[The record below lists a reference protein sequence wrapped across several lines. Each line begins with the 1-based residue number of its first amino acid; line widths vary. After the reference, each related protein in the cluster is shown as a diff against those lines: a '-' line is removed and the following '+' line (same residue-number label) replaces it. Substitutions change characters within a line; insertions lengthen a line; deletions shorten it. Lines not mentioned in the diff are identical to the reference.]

1 MPMQPDLTA
10 EQTLFRDTAVSFIEA
25 ELPVAR
31 TRELHDDP
39 LGYDRSWLR
48 KSAELGWF
56 AMMVPEADGGG
67 SVSGAGLADAA
78 ILAEQM
84 GRFVQPG
91 PFIPVNVVAAAI
103 TAEGSAAQRE
113 ALLPGI
119 VTGEQVV
126 TWAFADARGNWDAG
140 AGAHARRD
148 GDDLVLSGSRGCV
161 QDAISSDALLVAASL
176 DGVPVQLLVPS
187 RAPGVTIRPLR
198 TLDLSRR
205 FADVEFDAVRVG
217 RDDLLGTGGTGGTG
231 PLDAQLLNAIVL
243 TCADTIGAIDA
254 LFTMTVAYA
263 RQRIAFGRPIGSF
276 QAIKH
281 ILADQALYL
290 EACKAAAAAAVAA
303 VQAAAPDS
311 AGVASMAAAY
321 IGDVACDIAQEC
333 LQVHGGTGYAWE
345 HDLHLF
351 LRRVRS
357 NSLLFGEPTWHRER
371 VCAFHGAGG
380 SGPMTGSVPV
390 KGSVPVSGS
399 GPADASGPA
408 SGSAPADLA
417 EYRQRA
423 RDWLAA
429 NLAPREP
436 GAQQRAAHE
445 VTPDG
450 LARDLARDRALQRAM
465 HQAGYVG
472 ITLPAEYG
480 GQGLSKGH
488 QRAWN
493 EESAGYAIPA
503 PGGVAG
509 GVTLSV
515 ILPTLLAHASEQ
527 QKREWIP
534 RMLSSDEIW
543 VQLLSEPGAGS
554 DLAGIHTKAVRD
566 GANWVL
572 TGSKI
577 WSSGAMSADYG
588 ICLARTDWDVPKHRG
603 LTWFKVP
610 LHDDRVTVRPVR
622 EINGGAEFCEE
633 FLDGVTVDDSMVI
646 GDVNGGWPIAA
657 TMLAFE
663 RRNVSGQPDGTG
675 TASGQRRLAPDL
687 VELAAARGLAGDQ
700 AVRQLIAR
708 AHIND
713 YVQEQLSARVM
724 AAMMAGTADP
734 AAASL
739 IKLGLGVITP
749 LRAAAA
755 MEIAGRRGIAWADG
769 EPGDAAA
776 VNFLN
781 GRIMSIAG
789 GSNQIQRNIIGERI
803 LGLPREP
810 SADSDKPF
818 REVLRDATR
827 WGTKA

>member
-1 MPMQPDLTA
+1 
-10 EQTLFRDTAVSFIEA
+10 
-25 ELPVAR
+25 
-31 TRELHDDP
+31 
-39 LGYDRSWLR
+39 
-48 KSAELGWF
+48 
-56 AMMVPEADGGG
+56 
-67 SVSGAGLADAA
+67 
-78 ILAEQM
+78 
-84 GRFVQPG
+84 
-91 PFIPVNVVAAAI
+91 
-103 TAEGSAAQRE
+103 
-113 ALLPGI
+113 
-119 VTGEQVV
+119 
-126 TWAFADARGNWDAG
+126 
-140 AGAHARRD
+140 
-148 GDDLVLSGSRGCV
+148 
-161 QDAISSDALLVAASL
+161 
-176 DGVPVQLLVPS
+176 
-187 RAPGVTIRPLR
+187 
-198 TLDLSRR
+198 
-205 FADVEFDAVRVG
+205 
-217 RDDLLGTGGTGGTG
+217 
-231 PLDAQLLNAIVL
+231 
-243 TCADTIGAIDA
+243 
-254 LFTMTVAYA
+254 
-263 RQRIAFGRPIGSF
+263 
-276 QAIKH
+276 
-281 ILADQALYL
+281 
-290 EACKAAAAAAVAA
+290 
-303 VQAAAPDS
+303 
-311 AGVASMAAAY
+311 
-321 IGDVACDIAQEC
+321 
-333 LQVHGGTGYAWE
+333 
-345 HDLHLF
+345 
-351 LRRVRS
+351 
-357 NSLLFGEPTWHRER
+357 
-371 VCAFHGAGG
+371 
-380 SGPMTGSVPV
+380 
-390 KGSVPVSGS
+390 
-399 GPADASGPA
+399 
-408 SGSAPADLA
+408 
-417 EYRQRA
+417 
-423 RDWLAA
+423 
-429 NLAPREP
+429 
-436 GAQQRAAHE
+436 
-445 VTPDG
+445 
-450 LARDLARDRALQRAM
+450 M

-480 GQGLSKGH
+480 GQSLSKGH
-488 QRAWN
+488 QQAWS
-493 EESAGYAIPA
+493 EESAGYALPA

-566 GANWVL
+566 GENWVL

-646 GDVNGGWPIAA
+646 GEVNGGWPIAA

-663 RRNVSGQPDGTG
+663 RRNVSGQRESAG
-675 TASGQRRLAPDL
+675 TASSQRQRRLAPDL
-687 VELAAARGLAGDQ
+687 VELAVARGAAADPV
-700 AVRQLIAR
+700 VRQLIAR

-713 YVQEQLSARVM
+713 YVQAELAARVM

-734 AAASL
+734 AGASL
-739 IKLGLGVITP
+739 IKLGLGVIAP

-755 MEIAGRRGIAWADG
+755 MEIGGRRGIAWADG

-818 REVLRDATR
+818 REVLRDASR

>member
-1 MPMQPDLTA
+1 
-10 EQTLFRDTAVSFIEA
+10 
-25 ELPVAR
+25 
-31 TRELHDDP
+31 
-39 LGYDRSWLR
+39 
-48 KSAELGWF
+48 
-56 AMMVPEADGGG
+56 
-67 SVSGAGLADAA
+67 
-78 ILAEQM
+78 
-84 GRFVQPG
+84 
-91 PFIPVNVVAAAI
+91 
-103 TAEGSAAQRE
+103 AQRE
-113 ALLPGI
+113 AVLPGI

-140 AGAHARRD
+140 AGAQARPD

-161 QDAISSDALLVAASL
+161 QDAISADVLLVAASL

-205 FADVEFDAVRVG
+205 FADVEFHAVRVG
-217 RDDLLGTGGTGGTG
+217 RDAVLGTGGTG
-231 PLDAQLLNAIVL
+231 PLDAQLLNAVVL

-263 RQRIAFGRPIGSF
+263 RRRIAFGRPIGSF
-276 QAIKH
+276 QAVKH

-290 EACKAAAAAAVAA
+290 EACKAAAVAAARA
-303 VQAAAPDS
+303 VQAAAPD
-311 AGVASMAAAY
+311 AAEVASMAAAY

-357 NSLLFGEPTWHRER
+357 NSLLFGEPSWHRER
-371 VCAFHGAGG
+371 VCALPRAGG
-380 SGPMTGSVPV
+380 SGPV
-390 KGSVPVSGS
+390 KGNAPMSGS
-399 GPADASGPA
+399 DPASASGPVG
-408 SGSAPADLA
+408 GSAPADLA
-417 EYRQRA
+417 AYRQRA

-429 NLAPREP
+429 HLTPRDAPREA

-445 VTPDG
+445 VTPDD
-450 LARDLARDRALQRAM
+450 LARDLARDRAAQRAM
-465 HQAGYVG
+465 HEAAYVG
-472 ITLPAEYG
+472 ITLPREYG
-480 GQGLSKGH
+480 GQGLSKDH

-493 EESAGYAIPA
+493 EESAGYAVPV

-534 RMLSSDEIW
+534 RMLRGDEIW

-554 DLAGIHTKAVRD
+554 DLAGIHTRAVRD
-566 GANWVL
+566 GENWVL

-633 FLDGVTVDDSMVI
+633 FLDGVTVDASMVI
-646 GDVNGGWPIAA
+646 GDVNGGWPIAG
-657 TMLAFE
+657 TMLGFE
-663 RRNVSGQPDGTG
+663 RGNVSGQPHAAG
-675 TASGQRRLAPDL
+675 TAPGQRRLAPDL
-687 VELAAARGLAGDQ
+687 VELAAARGAASDPV
-700 AVRQLIAR
+700 VRQLIAR

-713 YVQEQLSARVM
+713 YVQAQLTGRVM

-789 GSNQIQRNIIGERI
+789 GSN
-803 LGLPREP
+803 
-810 SADSDKPF
+810 
-818 REVLRDATR
+818 
-827 WGTKA
+827 

>member
-1 MPMQPDLTA
+1 MPMQPDLTD
-10 EQTLFRDTAVSFIEA
+10 EQSLFRDTAVSFIEA
-25 ELPVAR
+25 ELPVAG

-39 LGYDRSWLR
+39 RGYDQPWLR

-56 AMMVPEADGGG
+56 AMLVPEADGGG
-67 SVSGAGLADAA
+67 SVSGAGLLDAS
-78 ILAEQM
+78 IIAEQM

-103 TAEGSAAQRE
+103 AAEGSAAQRE

-140 AGAHARRD
+140 AGAQARRD
-148 GDDLVLSGSRGCV
+148 GGDLVLSGSRGCV
-161 QDAISSDALLVAASL
+161 QDAITADAMLVAASL
-176 DGVPVQLLVPS
+176 DGVPVQLLVPA
-187 RAPGVTIRPLR
+187 RAPGLTIRPLR

-217 RDDLLGTGGTGGTG
+217 RDAVLGTGGTG

-243 TCADTIGAIDA
+243 TCADTIGAIDT

-290 EACKAAAAAAVAA
+290 EACKAAAVAAATA

-311 AGVASMAAAY
+311 AEVASMAAAY

-345 HDLHLF
+345 HDLHLY

-357 NSLLFGEPTWHRER
+357 NSLLFGEPSWHRER
-371 VCAFHGAGG
+371 VCAFHGLAGA
-380 SGPMTGSVPV
+380 GPVTESVPA
-390 KGSVPVSGS
+390 KESVPASGS
-399 GPADASGPA
+399 DPANASGA
-408 SGSAPADLA
+408 ANGSAPADLA
-417 EYRQRA
+417 AYRLRA

-429 NLAPREP
+429 NLPPREP

-445 VTPDG
+445 VTPD
-450 LARDLARDRALQRAM
+450 DLARDRALRRAM
-465 HQAGYVG
+465 HEAGYVG

-480 GQGLSKGH
+480 GQGLSKDH

-493 EESAGYAIPA
+493 EESAGYALPA

-509 GVTLSV
+509 HVTLSV
-515 ILPTLLAHASEQ
+515 ILPTLLGHASEQ

-534 RMLSSDEIW
+534 RMLRGDEIW
-543 VQLLSEPGAGS
+543 VQLLSEPEAGS
-554 DLAGIHTKAVRD
+554 DLAGIHTRAVRD
-566 GANWVL
+566 GENWVL

-663 RRNVSGQPDGTG
+663 RRNVSGQPGGAG

-687 VELAAARGLAGDQ
+687 VELAIARGVAGDQ

-708 AHIND
+708 AHVND
-713 YVQEQLSARVM
+713 YVQEQLTARVM

-749 LRAAAA
+749 LRAATA

-769 EPGDAAA
+769 EPGDTAA

-818 REVLRDATR
+818 REVLRDAAR

>member
-1 MPMQPDLTA
+1 MPMQPNLTD

-25 ELPVAR
+25 ELPVSGP
-31 TRELHDDP
+31 RELHDVSI
-39 LGYDRSWLR
+39 GYDPSWLR

-56 AMMVPEADGGG
+56 AMLVPEADGGG
-67 SVSGAGLADAA
+67 SVSGAGLLDAA
-78 ILAEQM
+78 IIAEQL

-103 TAEGSAAQRE
+103 AAEGSAAQRE
-113 ALLPGI
+113 ALLPAI
-119 VTGEQVV
+119 VAGEQVV
-126 TWAFADARGNWDAG
+126 TWGFADFRGDWDAG
-140 AGAHARRD
+140 GGVQARRD

-161 QDAISSDALLVAASL
+161 QEAISADALLVAASL
-176 DGVPVQLLVPS
+176 DGVPVQLLVPAS
-187 RAPGVTIRPLR
+187 APGVTIRPLR
-198 TLDLSRR
+198 ALDLSRR
-205 FADVEFDAVRVG
+205 FADVELDAVRVG
-217 RDDLLGTGGTGGTG
+217 RGDVLGTGGAG
-231 PLDAQLLNAIVL
+231 PLNAQLLNAMVL

-263 RQRIAFGRPIGSF
+263 KQRIAFGRPIGSF

-281 ILADQALYL
+281 ILADQALSL
-290 EACKAAAAAAVAA
+290 EACKAAAAAAATA
-303 VQAAAPDS
+303 VQASAPD
-311 AGVASMAAAY
+311 AAEVASMAAAY

-333 LQVHGGTGYAWE
+333 LQVYGGTGYAWE

-357 NSLLFGEPTWHRER
+357 NSVLFGEPSWHRER
-371 VCAFHGAGG
+371 VCAFHDREGAGDRERATEGEPPVRG
-380 SGPMTGSVPV
+380 SD
-390 KGSVPVSGS
+390 
-399 GPADASGPA
+399 PATASGPA
-408 SGSAPADLA
+408 NVSDSDDPADLA
-417 EYRQRA
+417 GYRQRA

-429 NLAPREP
+429 HLAPRDP
-436 GAQQRAAHE
+436 GAQQRPAHE
-445 VTPDG
+445 VPPEE
-450 LARDLARDRALQRAM
+450 LARDLARDRSRQRAM

-472 ITLPAEYG
+472 ITLPTEYG
-480 GQGLSKGH
+480 GAGLSKGH
-488 QRAWN
+488 QQVWN
-493 EESAGYAIPA
+493 EESAGYAVPV

-515 ILPTLLAHASEQ
+515 ILPTLLAHASEE

-543 VQLLSEPGAGS
+543 VQLLSEPAAGS

-566 GANWVL
+566 GETWVL
-572 TGSKI
+572 TGNKI

-588 ICLARTDWDVPKHRG
+588 ICLARTDWDAPKHRG

-610 LHDDRVTVRPVR
+610 LHDDRVPVRPVR

-663 RRNVSGQPDGTG
+663 HRNVSGPRESVG
-675 TASGQRRLAPDL
+675 TAPGQRPLAPDL
-687 VELAAARGLAGDQ
+687 VELAAARGSAGDPT
-700 AVRQLIAR
+700 VRQLIAR

-713 YVQEQLSARVM
+713 YVQAQLTARVM
-724 AAMMAGTADP
+724 AAMLAGTADQ
-734 AAASL
+734 AGASL

-755 MEIAGRRGIAWADG
+755 LEIAGRRGVAWADG
-769 EPGDAAA
+769 EPGEAAA
-776 VNFLN
+776 PKLLN

-818 REVLRDATR
+818 
-827 WGTKA
+827 